1 MKTLPPLRIRLLGVL
16 EVEEAG
22 RPLPLPSSAAA
33 RSLLAYLLLHHDRP
47 LSRDR
52 LVGIFWPERPDAA
65 ARHALSQALWQI
77 RRALGL
83 AAGRLEAEQDM
94 VSFLLFPGDHL
105 DVDAFQRLCTRR
117 LSASPLE
124 EARRLQTAIALYRGD
139 LLEVIYDDW
148 VLLERERLR
157 ETYLDALERLITLH
171 KQRQDYAQALAYARQ
186 LVAADPL
193 HERAHR
199 DLMRLYHLAGRP
211 QAALEQYARLRDLLD
226 RELGIEPSATTTS
239 LAQEI
244 ATQAGLGAPHLP
256 MAKDIPSVPFLEEDA
271 SIPLV
276 GRREERAALLDHLNA
291 AVAGRGGLV
300 LVEGEA
306 GVGKTR
312 LLQEVARDAAWRG
325 VQVLWGQSLEATADH
340 PYHPLKEALISCLTP
355 LRVEQLTV
363 LVEDVWLQ
371 QVGRLIPQMAAWLP
385 GQPSSP
391 ARGPDQEQSRFRE
404 ALARIW
410 QGLAQIAPH
419 LLILEGLHWAD
430 EDTLAALAHLAS
442 RLEGSRL
449 LVLASYRREEAREEP
464 HRWQALQSLDRAAG
478 GRRLLLSRL
487 DQEETAELI
496 RVGLGLTTAAPLLG
510 QRIYGESEG
519 NPLFVLEILRA
530 LYGEG
535 LLYRD
540 ESGVWHTPWDGTMT
554 EDAEIPLPPTLEQ
567 AIRRRLARLDD
578 EARAVLDAAAVL
590 ERNATFRLLLAA
602 TGLPQGRLLD
612 ALADLRQRH
621 LLVETPAGYRFS
633 HGKIRQVVC
642 AEMEERRRHELH
654 RRAAFALESIA
665 PRQIMALAS
674 HFERGEMWP
683 EALQYHRRA
692 AEQAVGVQAYTV
704 AARHY
709 ERALALADRVGLAD
723 EERFELLSACETA
736 LSILGRRSD
745 QMTCLEMMARLARS
759 DPRRLADVHRRRAW
773 VLVQTS
779 RYREAEEAAQ
789 EAIRLALERDDQP
802 IVAQAHIA
810 LGTALGVRGQ
820 REGAIAHLQAAAEI
834 GARLGD
840 AGIEGEAHALLS
852 SLFLAAN
859 EHGPARRHAEIA
871 LQRHKARDYKK
882 GIAGLLSTLGRI
894 DALEG
899 DLAQAEA
906 RYRRSLEICR
916 TIGYRHGEAR
926 NLTNWGLILIEQG
939 RIGQAQHLYQ
949 EALRA
954 YRSVGDSRGES
965 LILGNLADLY
975 HTFLGDDERAARYA
989 QQAWQRCRE
998 VGNPD
1003 TGYILLTL
1011 GRIACRRGEHD
1022 LALARLEEGLAVM
1035 RAMGKRRGE
1044 GEALRSL
1051 AALAL
1056 HRGQPQAALEYLERA
1071 EAIYRQT
1078 GLILPAVGLLAQKG
1092 GALLALGRRRAAL
1105 EATAQAMARLRPGV
1119 EQGYLVPYL
1128 HYRVLTALDQPE
1140 EARDAI
1146 EQAHRMLM
1154 EVLQS
1159 LSPPEREKSLAGVP
1173 EHRAIMDAW
1182 RSVQPQ
1188 RLTVRLPRAEAPTG
1202 RPLDD
1207 DEWVEV
1213 IWTVAAPEDEAI
1225 RGKVARRRHR
1235 LRRLLDEA
1243 VAQGAA
1249 PTLGQLAEVLQV
1261 SLRTVKRDLAAL
1273 RAAGYATPTRG
1284 HVRRR
1289 VPASVKADAEGPA

>member
-22 RPLPLPSSAAA
+22 RLLSLPSSAAA
-33 RSLLAYLLLHHDRP
+33 RSLLAYLFLHHDRP
-47 LSRDR
+47 FPRDR

-94 VSFLLFPGDHL
+94 VSFLLFPDDHL
-105 DVDAFQRLCTRR
+105 DVDAFQRLCARR

-124 EARRLQTAIALYRGD
+124 EARRLQAAIALYRGD
-139 LLEVIYDDW
+139 LLEAIYDDW

-244 ATQAGLGAPHLP
+244 SAQAGFGVPHLP
-256 MAKDIPSVPFLEEDA
+256 MAKGIPSAPFLEEDA

-276 GRREERAALLDHLNA
+276 GRREERAALLDHLNT

-340 PYHPLKEALISCLTP
+340 PYYPLKEVLLSCLTP

-363 LVEDVWLQ
+363 LVEDVWLH

-385 GQPSSP
+385 GQPSSS
-391 ARGPDQEQSRFRE
+391 AIDPDQERSRFRE

-430 EDTLAALAHLAS
+430 EDTLAALAHLAP

-496 RVGLGLTTAAPLLG
+496 RVGLGLTTTAPLLS

-540 ESGVWHTPWDGTMT
+540 ESGVWHTPWDGTT
-554 EDAEIPLPPTLEQ
+554 TDDAEIPLPPTLEQ

-642 AEMEERRRHELH
+642 AEMGERRRRELH

-683 EALQYHRRA
+683 EALHYHRRA

-723 EERFELLSACETA
+723 EERFELLSACEAA
-736 LSILGRRSD
+736 LSVLGRRSD
-745 QMTCLEMMARLARS
+745 QMTCLEMMARLAQG

-779 RYREAEEAAQ
+779 RYQEAEEAAQ
-789 EAIRLALERDDQP
+789 EAIRLAQEVGDQP
-802 IVAQAHIA
+802 AEARAQIV
-810 LGTALGVRGQ
+810 LGTALGIQGK
-820 REGAIAHLQAAAEI
+820 RERAAEHLQAAVEI
-834 GARLGD
+834 GSQQD
-840 AGIEGEAHALLS
+840 APMVEAEAHALLA
-852 SLFLAAN
+852 SLLLTAN
-859 EHGPARRHAEIA
+859 EHGPARRHAETA
-871 LQRHKARDYKK
+871 LQLYEALDYKK
-882 GIAGLLSTLGRI
+882 GGAGMLSTLGRI
-894 DALEG
+894 DTLEG
-899 DLAQAEA
+899 DFAQAEA

-916 TIGYRHGEAR
+916 AIGYRHGEAR
-926 NLTNWGLILIEQG
+926 NLINWSLVLTEQG
-939 RIGQAQHLYQ
+939 RIGQGLRLYR
-949 EALRA
+949 EALRT
-954 YRSVGDSRGES
+954 YQSIGDSRGEA
-965 LILGNLADLY
+965 LVLHNLADFY
-975 HTFLGDDERAARYA
+975 HRFLGNDDQAVRYA
-989 QQAWQRCRE
+989 QEALQRCEAIHSPNRGD
-998 VGNPD
+998 V
-1003 TGYILLTL
+1003 LVTL
-1011 GRIACRRGEHD
+1011 GRVACRRGEYGEAR
-1022 LALARLEEGLAVM
+1022 ALLEDGLAAARTIRKRYGEVNAY
-1035 RAMGKRRGE
+1035 RA
-1044 GEALRSL
+1044 L

-1056 HRGQPQAALEYLERA
+1056 AQNRPEVALKHLEQAEGLCQRA
-1071 EAIYRQT
+1071 
-1078 GLILPAVGLLAQKG
+1078 GLSLLVTNLLAEKG
-1092 GALLALGRRRAAL
+1092 MALLALGQEEAAL
-1105 EATAQAMARLRPGV
+1105 EATGQAMARLRPGV
-1119 EQGYLVPYL
+1119 EQGYLIPYF
-1128 HYRVLTALDQPE
+1128 HYRVLTALGQPE
-1140 EARDAI
+1140 EARNVI

-1159 LSPPEREKSLAGVP
+1159 LSPEDREMSLERVP
-1173 EHRAIMDAW
+1173 EHRAIVAAW
-1182 RSVQPQ
+1182 QSARPQ
-1188 RLTVRLPRAEAPTG
+1188 RLTFRLPRADAPTG

-1235 LRRLLDEA
+1235 LLRLLREA
-1243 VAQGAA
+1243 IAQGAT
-1249 PTLGQLAEVLQV
+1249 PTVDQLAQVLQV
-1261 SLRTVKRDLAAL
+1261 SVRTVKRDLAAL
-1273 RAAGYATPTRG
+1273 RAAGHATPTRG
-1284 HVRRR
+1284 HVKRR
-1289 VPASVKADAEGPA
+1289 V